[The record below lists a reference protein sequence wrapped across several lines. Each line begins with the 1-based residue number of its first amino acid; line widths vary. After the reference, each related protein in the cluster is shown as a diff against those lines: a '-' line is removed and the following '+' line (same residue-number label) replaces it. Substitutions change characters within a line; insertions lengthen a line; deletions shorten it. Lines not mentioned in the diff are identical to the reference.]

1 MEPYEIIR
9 NLRTEKGLS
18 RKEVAEKV
26 GVTAQ
31 TVYRWENGM
40 SFPNDASLKRLSDL
54 FGVSVDTICGS
65 APDLICQ
72 CCGMPLEDSVISREP
87 DGGLN
92 EDYCK
97 WCYADGKFTYSSM
110 EQLID
115 FCSEHLATESWPA
128 EQIRAHM
135 EATLPRLGH
144 WKKS

>member
-26 GVTAQ
+26 GVTVQ

-87 DGGLN
+87 DGSLN

-115 FCSEHLATESWPA
+115 FCSAPLATESWPA
-128 EQIRAHM
+128 EQIRAQM
-135 EATLPRLGH
+135 DATLPRLGH

>member
-9 NLRTEKGLS
+9 ELRTKSGMS

-26 GVTAQ
+26 GVTVQ
-31 TVYRWENGM
+31 TVYRWENGI
-40 SFPNDASLKRLSDL
+40 SFPNDVSLKRLSNL
-54 FGVSVDTICGS
+54 FGVSVDTLCGS

-72 CCGMPLEDSVISREP
+72 CCGMPLEDPVISREP
-87 DGGLN
+87 DGSLN

-115 FCSEHLATESWPA
+115 FCAEHLATENWSA
-128 EQIRAHM
+128 EHIRAHM
-135 EATLPRLGH
+135 EATVPQLKH
-144 WKKS
+144 WKK